1 MTENQFL
8 VHTKLCLWI
17 VSFSIIPGTL
27 CRAWNSIRGHN
38 GDSCQHVLLLE
49 TQSRGGQWILYS
61 KKHCVCGQNCP
72 ITPNYRWLSMMRL
85 KPRSSE
91 RQGSTLFFQV
101 YEPSLVL
108 GNINNHQL
116 WTDIQQP
123 PALFLEVPA
132 RLCWWQVHTP
142 TPWGQRWI
150 IGNVW
155 Q

>member
-1 MTENQFL
+1 MTEIQFL
-8 VHTKLCLWI
+8 VQNKLCLWV
-17 VSFSIIPGTL
+17 VSFGIIPGTL

-91 RQGSTLFFQV
+91 RQGSTLFFKFMNHRW
-101 YEPSLVL
+101 SLAIL
-108 GNINNHQL
+108 TIINFEQTSSNR
-116 WTDIQQP
+116 QP
-123 PALFLEVPA
+123 CSSKSLLVFAGGKSTPLLLEG
-132 RLCWWQVHTP
+132 R
-142 TPWGQRWI
+142 G
-150 IGNVW
+150 G
-155 Q
+155 